1 MAGIKPAP
9 QLGPMPYA
17 AKTLAKAIH
26 SHQRWMVN
34 PLSEAAHLDSI
45 NLHMKTSVS
54 LLSRILGVGLF
65 FAAGAL
71 RADDVTDSID
81 EAVKAYKN
89 NDYAAA
95 AQGLDA
101 AAQLV
106 RQKRAELF
114 KAVLPAAP
122 AGWTAEDPT
131 SQAAAAA
138 MFGGG
143 VSAERHYTKGDSS
156 VTIKLITD
164 SPIMQGVLMMMSNP
178 MFANADGGKLER
190 IKGQKAVFKNKD
202 GSGSVNVVV
211 NGTLLVQIEGSQ
223 VSDADLRKFAE
234 AVDYAKIGSML

>member
-1 MAGIKPAP
+1 
-9 QLGPMPYA
+9 
-17 AKTLAKAIH
+17 
-26 SHQRWMVN
+26 
-34 PLSEAAHLDSI
+34 
-45 NLHMKTSVS
+45 MKDSVS
-54 LLSRILGVGLF
+54 LLSRLLSVGLF

-95 AQGLDA
+95 AQSLDA

-122 AGWTAEDPT
+122 AGWTAEEAT

-138 MFGGG
+138 MLGGG
-143 VSAERHYTKGDSS
+143 VSAERHYTKDESS

-164 SPIMQGVLMMMSNP
+164 SPLMQGVLMLMSNP

-190 IKGQKAVFKNKD
+190 IKGQKAVFKNKE

-211 NGTLLVQIEGSQ
+211 NGTLLVQIEASQ
-223 VSDADLRKFAE
+223 VSDADLHKFAE
-234 AVDYAKIGSML
+234 SVDYAKLATLL

>member
-1 MAGIKPAP
+1 
-9 QLGPMPYA
+9 
-17 AKTLAKAIH
+17 
-26 SHQRWMVN
+26 
-34 PLSEAAHLDSI
+34 
-45 NLHMKTSVS
+45 MKTSLV
-54 LLSRILGVGLF
+54 LLSRTLVVGLF

-89 NDYAAA
+89 NDYAGA

-101 AAQLV
+101 AAQLI
-106 RQKRAELF
+106 RQKRADQF
-114 KAVLPAAP
+114 KALLPDAP
-122 AGWTAEDPT
+122 SGWTAEDAT

-164 SPIMQGVLMMMSNP
+164 SPIMQSVLMLMSNP

-202 GSGSVNVVV
+202 GRGEVNVVV
-211 NGTLLVQIEGSQ
+211 NGALLVQIEGSQ
-223 VSDADLRKFAE
+223 ATDTDLRAFAE
-234 AVDYAKIGSML
+234 AIDYSKIAGKL